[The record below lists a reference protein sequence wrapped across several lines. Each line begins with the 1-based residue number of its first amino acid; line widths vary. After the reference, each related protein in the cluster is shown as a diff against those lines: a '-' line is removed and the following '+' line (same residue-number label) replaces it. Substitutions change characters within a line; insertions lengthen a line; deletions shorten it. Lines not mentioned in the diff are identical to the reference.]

1 MILKQL
7 MTAEYIFWLILITL
21 TLSSIGS
28 SSGASDLSYLDFDRF
43 LLLQYSQQQSS
54 EKHKPLIYN
63 FQSYNLVLV
72 SLTT

>member
-43 LLLQYSQQQSS
+43 LLLQYCQQQSS
-54 EKHKPLIYN
+54 EKHKSLFYN
-63 FQSYNLVLV
+63 FQSYNLLLV